1 MPKSN
6 LSVHIPFYRQTKRH
20 GFGETTHHDWRVMDI
35 SRGSER
41 VPVTSG
47 KDIVSSGGVDI
58 IQGRHSPRSE
68 SFKCHVIRDV
78 GGDGLTR
85 SVVGGRERNH
95 VSPKWDVCLRVGTL
109 RPTIPHLQQRH
120 PSVTKPIS
128 SREQYSTPSYYL
140 LVSSPHTTCLEAH
153 KQSYKPKSRH
163 QSILP
168 TSHSPS
174 QPIASTK
181 PAMSDAYAREE

>member
-95 VSPKWDVCLRVGTL
+95 VSPQMGRLSSSWDPASYNPAFTTTTSICYETN
-109 RPTIPHLQQRH
+109 LQ
-120 PSVTKPIS
+120 S
-128 SREQYSTPSYYL
+128 
-140 LVSSPHTTCLEAH
+140 
-153 KQSYKPKSRH
+153 
-163 QSILP
+163 
-168 TSHSPS
+168 
-174 QPIASTK
+174 
-181 PAMSDAYAREE
+181 